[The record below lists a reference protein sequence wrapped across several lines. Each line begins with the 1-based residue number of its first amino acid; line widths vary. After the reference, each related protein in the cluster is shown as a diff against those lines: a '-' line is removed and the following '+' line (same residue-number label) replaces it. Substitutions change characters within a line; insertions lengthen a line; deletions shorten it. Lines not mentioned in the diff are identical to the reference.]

1 MMGGVKVPTL
11 TESRVINEQPE
22 PPFRWRLV
30 GVLSGIGPGLL
41 LAGIARLAGEFAA
54 ARIGTA
60 ATAVA
65 VGAIVF
71 LISVLA
77 FAQVIVLRDGRP
89 GGPTR
94 ENAPA
99 VAAFALTALAGAAFL
114 PDAVSAIVLVAI
126 GALVRLGVAVTAG
139 LLSRRLTPDDGAH
152 RP

>member
-1 MMGGVKVPTL
+1 MPTL

>member
-1 MMGGVKVPTL
+1 MVGVKLPTS
-11 TESRVINEQPE
+11 TGSRLIDEQPQ

-41 LAGIARLAGEFAA
+41 LAGIARLAGELAA
-54 ARIGTA
+54 ARIGIA

-77 FAQVIVLRDGRP
+77 LVQVIVLRDGRP

-94 ENAPA
+94 RNDPA
-99 VAAFALTALAGAAFL
+99 IAAFALTALAGAAFL
-114 PDAVSAIVLVAI
+114 PDAVSAIVMVAI